1 MRLAVLTLDV
11 DKANQQVNVYLK
23 TENEGIE
30 GNLPS
35 FSNLEACYKDWQKG
49 INQSFSDSILEIDTQ
64 PLAEDLSEA
73 INVWLNK
80 EGLQG
85 VREKLIDFLAASQNY
100 PNRIVIKTDDAFLQ
114 RIPWYCWKVLDNYSN
129 TEITISFKTGKTK
142 PEAFIPPQRSQLRL
156 LAILGDSENISL
168 ERDIDILKSLSRI
181 THLKIEN
188 FYPSNLAADKLAHY
202 LWNSLCER
210 DYDIL
215 FFAGHGVGKSDEQT
229 DINKLVVSSTTSLDI
244 SLSDLES
251 ALESVFAN
259 AIEKG
264 LRLAI
269 FNSCCGIKLGQTL
282 AKKYGLTTLVMREK
296 IRDDV
301 AVEFLDNFF
310 KAFYSGKPLCL
321 AAKEARKKLQSTHD
335 ISQSWLPVIFQNE
348 SADSLMLKDWV
359 LPNIL
364 EFLFSIGLTG
374 FNAGLIAIF
383 LGTFLGTLVN
393 PTFWVL
399 IVLGFGLLSVWLFA
413 VFPKLSKRNYL
424 LTISG
429 VTLVSSI
436 IFIVIHGFWFLLFPL
451 LLALASV
458 FGVSSFCL
466 VYYLRYPVLQLIRFS
481 LRFISNVK
489 QAIEQE

>member
-30 GNLPS
+30 GKLPS
-35 FSNLEACYKDWQKG
+35 FSNLESCYKDWQKG
-49 INQSFSDSILEIDTQ
+49 INQSSSNSNLEVDTQ
-64 PLAEDLSEA
+64 SLAEVLNNK
-73 INVWLNK
+73 INRWLK
-80 EGLQG
+80 SEGLQG
-85 VREKLIDFLAASQNY
+85 VRDKLIDFLAASQNY

-114 RIPWYCWKVLDNYSN
+114 RIPWYCWKELDNYSN

-142 PEAFIPPQRSQLRL
+142 PDGFIPPQRSQLRL
-156 LAILGDSENISL
+156 LAVLGDSENISL

-181 THLKIEN
+181 TQIKIDS
-188 FYPSNLAADKLAHY
+188 FHPSNLTADKLARY
-202 LWNSLCER
+202 LWNSLCDR
-210 DYDIL
+210 NYDIL
-215 FFAGHGVGKSDEQT
+215 FFAGHGVGDSDKQT
-229 DINKLVVSSTTSLDI
+229 DINRLVISNTTYLDI

-251 ALESVFAN
+251 VLESALEN

-269 FNSCCGIKLGQTL
+269 FNSCCGMKLGQTL
-282 AKKYGLTTLVMREK
+282 AKNYGLTTIVMREK

-301 AVEFLDNFF
+301 AVEFLDNFV
-310 KAFYSGKPLCL
+310 KAFYSGKPVCL
-321 AAKEARKKLQSTHD
+321 AVKEARKKLLSSHD

-364 EFLFSIGLTG
+364 EFLCSIGLTG

-383 LGTFLGTLVN
+383 LGTFLGILVN

-399 IVLGFGLLSVWLFA
+399 IVLGVGLLSVWLFA
-413 VFPKLSKRNYL
+413 VFPKLSKKNYL

-436 IFIVIHGFWFLLFPL
+436 TFIVIHGFWFLLFPL

-458 FGVSSFCL
+458 FGVSSFCFL
-466 VYYLRYPVLQLIRFS
+466 YYLRYPVLKLIQFS

>member
-11 DKANQQVNVYLK
+11 EANQQVNVYLRTK
-23 TENEGIE
+23 NEGIE
-30 GNLPS
+30 GKLPS
-35 FSNLEACYKDWQKG
+35 FSGLQLCYENWQKR
-49 INQSFSDSILEIDTQ
+49 INQSSPHSNLEVDTQ
-64 PLAEDLSEA
+64 PLAEALSGE
-73 INVWLNK
+73 INVWLSS

-85 VREKLIDFLAASQNY
+85 VIKKLIYFLAASQNY
-100 PNRIVIKTDDAFLQ
+100 PNRIVIKTDDSFLQ
-114 RIPWYCWKVLDNYSN
+114 RIPWYCWEVLDTYSN
-129 TEITISFKTGKTK
+129 TEITISLKTGKTK
-142 PEAFIPPQRSQLRL
+142 HDGFISPQCSQLRL
-156 LAILGDSENISL
+156 LAILGDSKNISL
-168 ERDIDILKSLSRI
+168 ERDIDILNSLSTI
-181 THLKIEN
+181 THIKIDS
-188 FYPSNLAADKLAHY
+188 FPPSNLAANKLVHY
-202 LWNSLCER
+202 LWNSLCDR

-215 FFAGHGVGKSDEQT
+215 FFAGHGVGESDKPT
-229 DINKLVVSSTTSLDI
+229 DIIRLVISGTPDLDI

-251 ALESVFAN
+251 ALEN

-269 FNSCCGIKLGQTL
+269 FNSCFGMKLGQTL
-282 AKKYGLTTLVMREK
+282 ARKYGLTTIVMREK

-301 AVEFLDNFF
+301 AVKFLDNFV

-321 AAKEARKKLQSTHD
+321 AVKEARKKLQSSHD

-348 SADSLMLKDWV
+348 SADSLLLKDWL

-364 EFLFSIGLTG
+364 EFLCSIGLTG
-374 FNAGLIAIF
+374 FNIGLIAIF

-399 IVLGFGLLSVWLFA
+399 IVIGTGLLSVWLFA

-424 LTISG
+424 PTISG
-429 VTLVSSI
+429 VTFVSSI

-458 FGVSSFCL
+458 FGISSFCL
-466 VYYLRYPVLQLIRFS
+466 VYYLRYPVLKLIRFS

-489 QAIEQE
+489 QAIKQG

>member
-1 MRLAVLTLDV
+1 
-11 DKANQQVNVYLK
+11 
-23 TENEGIE
+23 
-30 GNLPS
+30 
-35 FSNLEACYKDWQKG
+35 
-49 INQSFSDSILEIDTQ
+49 
-64 PLAEDLSEA
+64 
-73 INVWLNK
+73 
-80 EGLQG
+80 
-85 VREKLIDFLAASQNY
+85 
-100 PNRIVIKTDDAFLQ
+100 
-114 RIPWYCWKVLDNYSN
+114 LDNYSN

-142 PEAFIPPQRSQLRL
+142 PYGFISPQRSQLRL
-156 LAILGDSENISL
+156 LAILGDSKNISL
-168 ERDIDILKSLSRI
+168 EQDIDIFESLSRI
-181 THLKIEN
+181 TQIKIDS
-188 FYPSNLAADKLAHY
+188 FPPSNLAADKLVHY
-202 LWNSLCER
+202 LWNSLCVR

-215 FFAGHGVGKSDEQT
+215 FFAGHGVGESDEQT
-229 DINKLVVSSTTSLDI
+229 DIIRLVISSTTYLDI

-251 ALESVFAN
+251 ALEN

-269 FNSCCGIKLGQTL
+269 FNSCFGMKLGQTL
-282 AKKYGLTTLVMREK
+282 AKKYSLTTIVMREK

-301 AVEFLDNFF
+301 AVEFLDNLV
-310 KAFYSGKPLCL
+310 KGFYSGKPLCL
-321 AAKEARKKLQSTHD
+321 AVKEARKKLQSTHD

-364 EFLFSIGLTG
+364 EFLFCIGLTG

-399 IVLGFGLLSVWLFA
+399 IVLGLGLLSVWLFA

-429 VTLVSSI
+429 LTLVSSI

-466 VYYLRYPVLQLIRFS
+466 VYYLRYPVLQLIRFT
-481 LRFISNVK
+481 LRFLSNVK
-489 QAIEQE
+489 QAIKQE

>member
-1 MRLAVLTLDV
+1 MRLAVITLDV

-30 GNLPS
+30 GKLPS
-35 FSNLEACYKDWQKG
+35 FSDLQLCYKDWQIG
-49 INQSFSDSILEIDTQ
+49 INQSSSYSNLEVDTQ
-64 PLAEDLSEA
+64 PIAEVLNNK
-73 INVWLNK
+73 INRWLNS

-85 VREKLIDFLAASQNY
+85 VREKLIDFLAASQKS
-100 PNRIVIKTDDAFLQ
+100 PNRIVIKTDDDFLQ

-142 PEAFIPPQRSQLRL
+142 PDGFIPPQRSQLRL
-156 LAILGDSENISL
+156 LAILGDSKNISL
-168 ERDIDILKSLSRI
+168 EQDIDILENLSRI
-181 THLKIEN
+181 TQIKIDS
-188 FYPSNLAADKLAHY
+188 FPPSHLAADKLAHY
-202 LWNSLCER
+202 LWHSLCDR

-215 FFAGHGVGKSDEQT
+215 FFAGHGVGESDEQT
-229 DINKLVVSSTTSLDI
+229 DIIRLVTNNTTYLDI
-244 SLSDLES
+244 SLFDLES
-251 ALESVFAN
+251 ALEN
-259 AIEKG
+259 AILKG

-269 FNSCCGIKLGQTL
+269 FNSCFGMKLGQTL
-282 AKKYGLTTLVMREK
+282 AKKYGLTTIVMREK

-301 AVEFLDNFF
+301 AVEFLDNFV

-321 AAKEARKKLQSTHD
+321 AVKESRKKLLSSHD

-348 SADSLMLKDWV
+348 NTDSLLLKDWL

-364 EFLFSIGLTG
+364 EFLYSIGLTG
-374 FNAGLIAIF
+374 FNIGLIAIF

-393 PTFWVL
+393 HTFWVL
-399 IVLGFGLLSVWLFA
+399 TVLGAGLVSVWLFA

-429 VTLVSSI
+429 VTFVSSI

-466 VYYLRYPVLQLIRFS
+466 VYYLRYPVLKLIRFS

-489 QAIEQE
+489 QAIKQE

>member
-30 GNLPS
+30 GKLPS
-35 FSNLEACYKDWQKG
+35 FSDLRKCYEKWQIG
-49 INQSFSDSILEIDTQ
+49 INQSLNSHSNLEKDTQ
-64 PLAEDLSEA
+64 RLAEDLNEA
-73 INVWLNK
+73 INGWLNSK
-80 EGLQG
+80 GLQG
-85 VREKLIDFLAASQNY
+85 IEKKLINFLAASQNY

-114 RIPWYCWKVLDNYSN
+114 RIPWYCWKILDNYSN

-142 PEAFIPPQRSQLRL
+142 PDGFRPPQRSQLRL
-156 LAILGDSENISL
+156 LAILGDSENICL
-168 ERDIDILKSLSRI
+168 EQDIAILESLSRI
-181 THLKIEN
+181 TQIKIDS
-188 FYPSNLAADKLAHY
+188 FPPSNLAADKLKRY
-202 LWNSLCER
+202 LWNALGDR

-215 FFAGHGVGKSDEQT
+215 FFAGHGVGESDKQT
-229 DINKLVVSSTTSLDI
+229 DIIRLVISSTTYLDI
-244 SLSDLES
+244 SLSDLKS
-251 ALESVFAN
+251 ALEN
-259 AIEKG
+259 AILKG

-269 FNSCCGIKLGQTL
+269 FNSCFGLKLGQTL
-282 AKKYGLTTLVMREK
+282 AKKYGLTTIVMREK
-296 IRDDV
+296 VRDDV
-301 AVEFLDNFF
+301 AVEFLDNFV
-310 KAFYSGKPLCL
+310 KAFYSGKPLYL
-321 AAKEARKKLQSTHD
+321 AVKEARKKLLISHD

-399 IVLGFGLLSVWLFA
+399 IVLGVGLLSLWLFA

-424 LTISG
+424 LTIAG
-429 VTLVSSI
+429 ITLVSSI

-466 VYYLRYPVLQLIRFS
+466 VYYLRYPVLKLIRFS

-489 QAIEQE
+489 QAIE

>member
-1 MRLAVLTLDV
+1 
-11 DKANQQVNVYLK
+11 
-23 TENEGIE
+23 
-30 GNLPS
+30 LPS
-35 FSNLEACYKDWQKG
+35 FSNLESCYKDWQIG
-49 INQSFSDSILEIDTQ
+49 INQSSSNSNLEVDTQ
-64 PLAEDLSEA
+64 SLAEVLNNK
-73 INVWLNK
+73 INRWLK
-80 EGLQG
+80 SEGLQG
-85 VREKLIDFLAASQNY
+85 VRDKLIDFLASSQNY
-100 PNRIVIKTDDAFLQ
+100 PNRIVIKTDDDFLQ

-142 PEAFIPPQRSQLRL
+142 PDGFIPPQRSQLRL

-168 ERDIDILKSLSRI
+168 ERDIDILKNLSRI
-181 THLKIEN
+181 THIKIDS
-188 FYPSNLAADKLAHY
+188 FHSSNLAADKLARY
-202 LWNSLCER
+202 LWNSLCDR

-229 DINKLVVSSTTSLDI
+229 DIIRLNSTPYLDI
-244 SLSDLES
+244 SLSYLEL
-251 ALESVFAN
+251 ALEN
-259 AIEKG
+259 AVKKG

-269 FNSCCGIKLGQTL
+269 FNSCFGMKLGQTL
-282 AKKYGLTTLVMREK
+282 AKKYGLTTIVMREK

-301 AVEFLDNFF
+301 AVEFLDNFL
-310 KAFYSGKPLCL
+310 KAFYLGKPLYL
-321 AAKEARKKLQSTHD
+321 AVKEARKKLQSTHD

-348 SADSLMLKDWV
+348 SADSLLLKDWL

-364 EFLFSIGLTG
+364 EFLCSIGLTG
-374 FNAGLIAIF
+374 FNIGLIAIF

-399 IVLGFGLLSVWLFA
+399 IVFGVGLLSVWLFA

-436 IFIVIHGFWFLLFPL
+436 IFIVIHGFWFLLFPF
-451 LLALASV
+451 LLATALV

-466 VYYLRYPVLQLIRFS
+466 IYYLRYPVLQLIRFT
-481 LRFISNVK
+481 LRFLSNVK

>member
-11 DKANQQVNVYLK
+11 EANQQVNVYLR
-23 TENEGIE
+23 TNNEGIE
-30 GNLPS
+30 GKLPS
-35 FSNLEACYKDWQKG
+35 FSGLQLCYENWQKR
-49 INQSFSDSILEIDTQ
+49 INQSSPNSNLEVDTQ
-64 PLAEDLSEA
+64 PSAEALSGK
-73 INVWLNK
+73 INVWLSS

-85 VREKLIDFLAASQNY
+85 VIKKLIYFLAASQNY
-100 PNRIVIKTDDAFLQ
+100 PNRIVIKTDDDFLQ
-114 RIPWYCWKVLDNYSN
+114 RIPWYCWEVLDNSSN

-142 PEAFIPPQRSQLRL
+142 HDGFISPQCSQLRL
-156 LAILGDSENISL
+156 LAILGDSKNISL
-168 ERDIDILKSLSRI
+168 ERDIDILNSLSTI
-181 THLKIEN
+181 THIKIDS
-188 FYPSNLAADKLAHY
+188 FPPSNLAANKLVHY
-202 LWNSLCER
+202 LWNSLCDR

-229 DINKLVVSSTTSLDI
+229 DIIRLNSTTHLDI

-251 ALESVFAN
+251 ALEN
-259 AIEKG
+259 AIKKG
-264 LRLAI
+264 LRLVI
-269 FNSCCGIKLGQTL
+269 FNSCFGMKLGQTL
-282 AKKYGLTTLVMREK
+282 ARKYGLTTIVMREK

-301 AVEFLDNFF
+301 AVEFLDNFV
-310 KAFYSGKPLCL
+310 KAFYSGKPLYL
-321 AAKEARKKLQSTHD
+321 AVKEARKKLQSSHD

-348 SADSLMLKDWV
+348 SADSLLLKDWL

-364 EFLFSIGLTG
+364 EFLCSIGLTG
-374 FNAGLIAIF
+374 FNIGLIAIF

-399 IVLGFGLLSVWLFA
+399 IVIGTGLLSVWLFA

-424 LTISG
+424 PTISG
-429 VTLVSSI
+429 VTFVSSI

-466 VYYLRYPVLQLIRFS
+466 VYYLRYPVLKLIRFS

-489 QAIEQE
+489 QAIKQG

>member
-11 DKANQQVNVYLK
+11 EANQQVNVYLRTK
-23 TENEGIE
+23 NEGIE
-30 GNLPS
+30 GKLPS
-35 FSNLEACYKDWQKG
+35 FSGLQLCYENWQKR
-49 INQSFSDSILEIDTQ
+49 INQSSPNSNLEVDTQ
-64 PLAEDLSEA
+64 PSAEALSGK
-73 INVWLNK
+73 INVWLSS

-85 VREKLIDFLAASQNY
+85 VRDKLIDFLAASQNY
-100 PNRIVIKTDDAFLQ
+100 PNRIVIKTDDNFLQ
-114 RIPWYCWKVLDNYSN
+114 RIPWYCWEVLDTYSN
-129 TEITISFKTGKTK
+129 TEITISLKTGKTK
-142 PEAFIPPQRSQLRL
+142 HDGFISPQCSQLRL
-156 LAILGDSENISL
+156 LAILGDSKNISL
-168 ERDIDILKSLSRI
+168 ERDIDILNSLSTI
-181 THLKIEN
+181 THIKIDS
-188 FYPSNLAADKLAHY
+188 FPPANLAANKLVHY
-202 LWNSLCER
+202 LWNSLCDR

-215 FFAGHGVGKSDEQT
+215 FFAGHGVGESDKPT
-229 DINKLVVSSTTSLDI
+229 DIIRLVISGTPDLDI

-251 ALESVFAN
+251 ALEN

-269 FNSCCGIKLGQTL
+269 FNSCFGMKLGQTL
-282 AKKYGLTTLVMREK
+282 ARKYGLTTIVMREK

-301 AVEFLDNFF
+301 AVEFLDNFV
-310 KAFYSGKPLCL
+310 KAFYSGKPLYL
-321 AAKEARKKLQSTHD
+321 AVKEARKKLQSSHD

-348 SADSLMLKDWV
+348 SADSLLLKDWL

-364 EFLFSIGLTG
+364 EFLCSIGLTG
-374 FNAGLIAIF
+374 FNIGLIAIF

-399 IVLGFGLLSVWLFA
+399 IVIGTGLLSVWLFA

-424 LTISG
+424 PTISG
-429 VTLVSSI
+429 VTFVSSI

-466 VYYLRYPVLQLIRFS
+466 VYYLRYPVLKLIRFS

-489 QAIEQE
+489 QAIKQG

>member
-1 MRLAVLTLDV
+1 MRLAVFTLDV

-30 GNLPS
+30 GKLPS
-35 FSNLEACYKDWQKG
+35 FSNLESCYKDWQIG
-49 INQSFSDSILEIDTQ
+49 INQSSSNSNLEVDTQ
-64 PLAEDLSEA
+64 SLAEVLNNK
-73 INVWLNK
+73 INRWLK
-80 EGLQG
+80 SEGLQG
-85 VREKLIDFLAASQNY
+85 VRDKLIDFLASSQNY
-100 PNRIVIKTDDAFLQ
+100 PNRIVIKTDDDFLQ

-142 PEAFIPPQRSQLRL
+142 PDGFIPPQRSQLRL

-168 ERDIDILKSLSRI
+168 ERDIDILKNLSRI
-181 THLKIEN
+181 THIKIDS
-188 FYPSNLAADKLAHY
+188 FHSSNLAADKLARY
-202 LWNSLCER
+202 LWNSLCDR

-229 DINKLVVSSTTSLDI
+229 DIIRLNSTPYLDI
-244 SLSDLES
+244 SLSYLEL
-251 ALESVFAN
+251 ALEN
-259 AIEKG
+259 AVKKG

-269 FNSCCGIKLGQTL
+269 FNSCFGMKLGQTL
-282 AKKYGLTTLVMREK
+282 AKKYGLTTIVMREK

-301 AVEFLDNFF
+301 AVEFLDNFL
-310 KAFYSGKPLCL
+310 KAFYLGKPLYL
-321 AAKEARKKLQSTHD
+321 AVKEARKKLQSTHD

-348 SADSLMLKDWV
+348 SADSLLLKDWL

-364 EFLFSIGLTG
+364 EFLCSIGLTG
-374 FNAGLIAIF
+374 FNIGLIAIF

-399 IVLGFGLLSVWLFA
+399 IVFGIGLLSVWLFA

-436 IFIVIHGFWFLLFPL
+436 IFIVIHGFWFLLFPF
-451 LLALASV
+451 LLATALV

-466 VYYLRYPVLQLIRFS
+466 IYYLRYPVLQLIRFT
-481 LRFISNVK
+481 LRFLSNVK

>member
-11 DKANQQVNVYLK
+11 EANQQVNVYLK
-23 TENEGIE
+23 TENEGID
-30 GNLPS
+30 GKLPS
-35 FSNLEACYKDWQKG
+35 FSDLRKCYDNWQKG
-49 INQSFSDSILEIDTQ
+49 INQPLTSHSNLEVDTQ
-64 PLAEDLSEA
+64 PLAEALNEA
-73 INVWLNK
+73 INGWLNSD
-80 EGLQG
+80 GLQDIK
-85 VREKLIDFLAASQNY
+85 EKLRGFLAASQNY

-114 RIPWYCWKVLDNYSN
+114 RIPWYCWKLLDNYSN

-142 PEAFIPPQRSQLRL
+142 LDGFIPPQRSQLRL

-168 ERDIDILKSLSRI
+168 ERDIDIFRSLSRI
-181 THLKIEN
+181 TQIK
-188 FYPSNLAADKLAHY
+188 FDSFPPSNLPPDKLRRY
-202 LWNSLCER
+202 LWNSLCEC

-215 FFAGHGVGKSDEQT
+215 FFAGHGVGESDEQT
-229 DINKLVVSSTTSLDI
+229 DIIRLVISSTTYLDI

-251 ALESVFAN
+251 ALEN
-259 AIEKG
+259 AIGKG

-269 FNSCCGIKLGQTL
+269 FNSCLGMKLGQTL
-282 AKKYGLTTLVMREK
+282 ARKYGLTTLVMREK

-301 AVEFLDNFF
+301 AVEFLDNFV

-321 AAKEARKKLQSTHD
+321 AVKEARKKLQSTQD

-348 SADSLMLKDWV
+348 SANSLVLKDWV

-364 EFLFSIGLTG
+364 ELLCSIGLTG
-374 FNAGLIAIF
+374 FNIGLIAIF
-383 LGTFLGTLVN
+383 LGTFLGTLIT

-399 IVLGFGLLSVWLFA
+399 ILLGVGVLSVWLFA

-436 IFIVIHGFWFLLFPL
+436 IFIAIHGFWFLLFPL
-451 LLALASV
+451 LLALALV
-458 FGVSSFCL
+458 VGVSSFCL
-466 VYYLRYPVLQLIRFS
+466 FYYLRYPVLKLIRFS
-481 LRFISNVK
+481 LRFISNVR

>member
-1 MRLAVLTLDV
+1 MRLAVFTLDV

-30 GNLPS
+30 GKLPS
-35 FSNLEACYKDWQKG
+35 FSDLQLCYKDWQIG
-49 INQSFSDSILEIDTQ
+49 INQSSSNSNLEVDTQ
-64 PLAEDLSEA
+64 PLAEVLNNK
-73 INVWLNK
+73 INRWLNS
-80 EGLQG
+80 EGLQR

-100 PNRIVIKTDDAFLQ
+100 PNRIVIKTDDDFLQ
-114 RIPWYCWKVLDNYSN
+114 RIPWYCWKALDNYSN

-142 PEAFIPPQRSQLRL
+142 PDGFIPPQRSQLRL

-168 ERDIDILKSLSRI
+168 ERDIDILKNLSRI
-181 THLKIEN
+181 THIKIDS
-188 FYPSNLAADKLAHY
+188 FHPSNLAADKLARY
-202 LWNSLCER
+202 LWKSLCDR

-229 DINKLVVSSTTSLDI
+229 DIIRLNSTPYLDI
-244 SLSDLES
+244 SLSYLEL
-251 ALESVFAN
+251 ALEN
-259 AIEKG
+259 AVKKG

-269 FNSCCGIKLGQTL
+269 FNSCFGMKLGQTL
-282 AKKYGLTTLVMREK
+282 AKKYGLTTIVMREK

-310 KAFYSGKPLCL
+310 KAFYFGKPLYL
-321 AAKEARKKLQSTHD
+321 AVKEARKKLQSTHD

-348 SADSLMLKDWV
+348 SADSLLLKDWL

-399 IVLGFGLLSVWLFA
+399 IVFGVGLLSVWLFA

-436 IFIVIHGFWFLLFPL
+436 IFIVTHGFWFLLFPL

-466 VYYLRYPVLQLIRFS
+466 VYYLRYPVLKLIQFS

-489 QAIEQE
+489 QAIEQG

>member
-30 GNLPS
+30 GKLPS
-35 FSNLEACYKDWQKG
+35 FSDLQLCYKDWQIG
-49 INQSFSDSILEIDTQ
+49 INQSSSNSNLEVDTQ
-64 PLAEDLSEA
+64 PLAEVLNNK
-73 INVWLNK
+73 INRWLNS
-80 EGLQG
+80 EGLQR

-100 PNRIVIKTDDAFLQ
+100 PNRIVIKTDDDFLQ
-114 RIPWYCWKVLDNYSN
+114 RIPWYCWKALDNYSN

-142 PEAFIPPQRSQLRL
+142 PDGFIPPQRSQLRL

-168 ERDIDILKSLSRI
+168 ERDIDILKNLSRI
-181 THLKIEN
+181 THIKIDS
-188 FYPSNLAADKLAHY
+188 FHPSNLAADKLARY
-202 LWNSLCER
+202 LWKSLCDR

-229 DINKLVVSSTTSLDI
+229 DIIRLNSTPYLDI
-244 SLSDLES
+244 SLSYLEL
-251 ALESVFAN
+251 ALEN
-259 AIEKG
+259 AVKKG

-269 FNSCCGIKLGQTL
+269 FNSCFGMKLGQTL
-282 AKKYGLTTLVMREK
+282 AKKYGLTTIVMREK

-310 KAFYSGKPLCL
+310 KAFYFGKPLYL
-321 AAKEARKKLQSTHD
+321 AVKEARKKLQSTHD

-348 SADSLMLKDWV
+348 SADSLLLKDWL

-399 IVLGFGLLSVWLFA
+399 IVFGVGLLSVWLFA

-436 IFIVIHGFWFLLFPL
+436 IFIVTHGFWFLLFPL

-466 VYYLRYPVLQLIRFS
+466 VYYLRYPVLKLIQFS

-489 QAIEQE
+489 QAIEQG

>member
-11 DKANQQVNVYLK
+11 EANQQVNVYLRTK
-23 TENEGIE
+23 NEGIE
-30 GNLPS
+30 GKLPS
-35 FSNLEACYKDWQKG
+35 FSGLQLCYENWQKR
-49 INQSFSDSILEIDTQ
+49 INQSSPNSNLEVDTQ
-64 PLAEDLSEA
+64 PSAEALSGK
-73 INVWLNK
+73 INVWLSS

-85 VREKLIDFLAASQNY
+85 VRDKLIDFLAASQNY
-100 PNRIVIKTDDAFLQ
+100 PNRIVIKTDDSFLQ
-114 RIPWYCWKVLDNYSN
+114 RIPWYCWEVLDTYSN
-129 TEITISFKTGKTK
+129 TEITISLKTGKTK
-142 PEAFIPPQRSQLRL
+142 HDGFISPQCSQLRL
-156 LAILGDSENISL
+156 LAILGDSKNISL
-168 ERDIDILKSLSRI
+168 ERDIDILNSLSTI
-181 THLKIEN
+181 THIKIDS
-188 FYPSNLAADKLAHY
+188 FPPSNLAANKLVHY
-202 LWNSLCER
+202 LWNSLCDR

-229 DINKLVVSSTTSLDI
+229 DIIRLNSTTHLDI

-251 ALESVFAN
+251 ALEN
-259 AIEKG
+259 AIKKG

-269 FNSCCGIKLGQTL
+269 FNSCFGMKLGQTL
-282 AKKYGLTTLVMREK
+282 ARKYGLTTIVMREK

-301 AVEFLDNFF
+301 AVKFLDNFV

-321 AAKEARKKLQSTHD
+321 AVKEARKKLQSTHD

-348 SADSLMLKDWV
+348 SADSLLLKDWV

-364 EFLFSIGLTG
+364 EFLCSIGLTG
-374 FNAGLIAIF
+374 FNIGLIAIF

-399 IVLGFGLLSVWLFA
+399 IVFGVGLLSVWLFA

-451 LLALASV
+451 LLATALV

-466 VYYLRYPVLQLIRFS
+466 IYYLRYPVLQLIRFS
-481 LRFISNVK
+481 LRLISNVK